1 MIESIRWKLAYWL
14 GDVLLRPYGSR
25 DWTQTKR
32 WKLVEWVFP
41 YVPDTY

>member
-14 GDVLLRPYGSR
+14 GDVLLTDFGIR
-25 DWTQTKR
+25 DWSRSWR

-41 YVPDTY
+41 YVPDNY

>member
-1 MIESIRWKLAYWL
+1 MIEAVRWKLAYWL
-14 GDVLLRPYGSR
+14 GDVLLRGDR
-25 DWTQTKR
+25 DWHQTKR